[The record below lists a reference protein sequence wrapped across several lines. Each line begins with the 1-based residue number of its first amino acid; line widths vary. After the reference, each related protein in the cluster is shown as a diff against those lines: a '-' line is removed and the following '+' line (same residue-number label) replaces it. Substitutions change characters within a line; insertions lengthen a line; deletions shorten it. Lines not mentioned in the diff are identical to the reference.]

1 MQLEFQKWTST
12 IRAERSAESESG
24 RATFSHSSAA
34 PKSGACTPV
43 LRLDSITWRAR
54 SRRDARDRME
64 AGGAPRASE
73 RRQGGRG
80 VRPLEDRAQLGAF
93 AQRQRLQP
101 AHDEPVGAVG
111 LDRAGGE
118 ALAVVQEARAQLED
132 PQGLGGARRIAPG
145 GSARLGASG
154 GAQEIVRLA
163 LRGEERALELRRG

>member
-80 VRPLEDRAQLGAF
+80 DRPPEDRAQLGAF
-93 AQRQRLQP
+93 AQRKRLQP
-101 AHDEPVGAVG
+101 AHDEPAGAVET
-111 LDRAGGE
+111 DRAGGE
-118 ALAVVQEARAQLED
+118 AVPGDQQEREQ
-132 PQGLGGARRIAPG
+132 
-145 GSARLGASG
+145 
-154 GAQEIVRLA
+154 
-163 LRGEERALELRRG
+163 